1 VTSVRDEIRAPSHAR
16 RIQTLW
22 RLVDYERTAWGFM
35 PGRVIHE
42 KTSFPE
48 YTGRLFANHG
58 PLLFLNEDDS
68 VRCAGTTSDA

>member
-1 VTSVRDEIRAPSHAR
+1 
-16 RIQTLW
+16 
-22 RLVDYERTAWGFM
+22 M